1 MREHYWKFLKPGE
14 IIEGVVFRYI
24 KRDKLRFI
32 FEDINNPT
40 KNTKDFTPLLAKKDR
55 RKKLIKCLEVS
66 F

>member
-1 MREHYWKFLKPGE
+1 MSLPYWKFIKPGE
-14 IIEGVVFRYI
+14 IIDGITFRYI

-40 KNTKDFTPLLAKKDR
+40 KNTKDFTPLLANIGR
-55 RKKLIKCLEVS
+55 RKKLLKCLDIS